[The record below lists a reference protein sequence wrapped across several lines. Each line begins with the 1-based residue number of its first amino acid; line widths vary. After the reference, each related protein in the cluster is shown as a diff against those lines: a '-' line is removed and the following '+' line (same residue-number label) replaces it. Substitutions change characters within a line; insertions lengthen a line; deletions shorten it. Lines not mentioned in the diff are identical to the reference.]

1 MALHDY
7 ECPACGHV
15 LTDHNVP
22 IAIGAMKGSPPCPMH
37 EDPYVVMHWIPQ
49 VGRMDAYEPFQ
60 EYRVHD
66 GTGKEVLVE
75 SMSQMRK
82 IERESEQQARN
93 GEGQQMAWRAYSND
107 VSQTHDH
114 LFTKDTSR
122 AMDHDLEGQG
132 GEAEIKLGGRGH
144 RINRDGRIPFNTEGK
159 TVRGEKMVHQVG
171 APVTKAHGTAD

>member
-7 ECPACGHV
+7 KCPACGHV

-37 EDPYVVMHWIPQ
+37 EDPHVIMHWIPQ

-60 EYRVHD
+60 EYLVHD

-82 IERESEQQARN
+82 IERESEQQAKN

-107 VSQTHDH
+107 VSNTHEH

-122 AMDHDLEGQG
+122 AMDHDLVVEHDAEHGFMGRPVRETEG
-132 GEAEIKLGGRGH
+132 ETV
-144 RINRDGRIPFNTEGK
+144 PFNTEGK
-159 TVRGEKMVHQVG
+159 TARGVPMSKRVG

>member
-7 ECPACGHV
+7 ECPVCGHLV
-15 LTDHNVP
+15 IDHNVP
-22 IAIGAMKGSPPCPMH
+22 IAVGARQGTPWCPNHPEGPAVRMN
-37 EDPYVVMHWIPQ
+37 WIPQ

-60 EYRVHD
+60 EYLVHD
-66 GTGKEVLVE
+66 GTGKQVLVE
-75 SMSQMRK
+75 SMAQMRK

-122 AMDHDLEGQG
+122 AMDHDLQG
-132 GEAEIKLGGRGH
+132 PGADTEIKLGGRGH
-144 RINRDGRIPFNTEGK
+144 RVSQGPIPFNTEGK
-159 TVRGEKMVHQVG
+159 TERGVPMTKRVG
-171 APVTKAHGTAD
+171 APVAKAHGTAD

>member
-7 ECPACGHV
+7 QCPACGHV
-15 LTDHNVP
+15 LVDYNVP
-22 IAIGAMKGSPPCPMH
+22 IAIGALKGSPPCPMH

-60 EYRVHD
+60 EYEVYNGR
-66 GTGKEVLVE
+66 GQKVLVE
-75 SMSQMRK
+75 SMAQMRK

-114 LFTKDTSR
+114 LFTTDTNR
-122 AMDHDLEGQG
+122 AMDHDLPGPV
-132 GEAEIKLGGRGH
+132 ADTEIKLGGRGH
-144 RINRDGRIPFNTEGK
+144 RVRQGAIPFNTEGK
-159 TVRGEKMVHQVG
+159 TMRGEKMAKQVG